1 METFITFIQKL
12 NPRNSLFGRILIWFW
27 AAVTLM
33 IIMAFFIARYF
44 SQSWEVSALS
54 NEQLQRVQVLQTNVQ
69 QQLNRNVDIERAL
82 RRVSARGRW
91 NLMAIEMSSN
101 KLVLGFPQPLLNQ
114 KDKFLSLKDA
124 QQALLVRTNNMDFVG
139 PFLVQSKQQDYQLFV
154 GRLLRRD
161 QRPIFAF
168 GLAFFVFLL
177 TGTIACI
184 GIAWTIAKPIK
195 QLSKLSR
202 DFAEGNIEDNNLL
215 VSKDLQ
221 QRKDELGQLNSD
233 IHDMA
238 TNLAKS
244 LSQQKI
250 LMANISHELR
260 TPLTRLQLALAMLNP
275 RGEEQTQYARR
286 IEKDINVMDVLIG
299 QSLQLAKMGDEN
311 QAQWMQ
317 VQTLDLRTVLNP
329 LFVDLEFEAQAR
341 DITLQVNEY
350 QSIELPLIHSSFV
363 SAVENVTR
371 NAIKYSNGQVKIS
384 IEVQAIHLP
393 TMPFESKIIAAN
405 KIQAGESL
413 DIRKMLSIS
422 IEDDGQGLSSEQ
434 IVNIFE
440 PFYRASSG
448 KHYQGTGLGL
458 AIAKAS
464 VEMHK
469 GAIEAHGSAMGGLC
483 VRMLFPIDA
492 S

>member
-1 METFITFIQKL
+1 MEAFIKFSKKL
-12 NPRNSLFGRILIWFW
+12 NPRNSLFGRILVWFW
-27 AAVTLM
+27 TAVTLM
-33 IIMAFFIARYF
+33 IVMAFFIARYF
-44 SQSWEVSALS
+44 SQSWEVSALG
-54 NEQLQRVQVLQTNVQ
+54 NEQLQRLQVLQTNVQ
-69 QQLNRNVDIERAL
+69 QQLNRNVEIDRAL

-91 NLMAIEMSSN
+91 NLMAIDMSSN
-101 KLVLGFPQPLLNQ
+101 KLILGFPSPLLNQ
-114 KDKFLSLKDA
+114 RDKFLSLKDA
-124 QQALLVRTNNMDFVG
+124 QQTLLVRTNNMEFAG
-139 PFLVQSKQQDYQLFV
+139 PFLVQSKEQDYQLFV

-161 QRPIFAF
+161 QRPVFAF
-168 GLAFFVFLL
+168 GLAFLVFLL
-177 TGTIACI
+177 TGTAACI
-184 GIAWTIAKPIK
+184 GIAWTIANPIK

-202 DFAEGNIEDNNLL
+202 DFAAGNIEDTNLL
-215 VSKDLQ
+215 VSKDLKT
-221 QRKDELGQLNSD
+221 RKDELGQLNSD

-275 RGEEQTQYARR
+275 KGEEQTQYALR

-311 QAQWMQ
+311 QAQWLQ
-317 VQTLDLRTVLNP
+317 IQQLDLSHVLNP
-329 LFVDLEFEAQAR
+329 LLVDLEFEAKAR
-341 DITLQVNEY
+341 NITLQVGEY
-350 QSIELPLIHSSFV
+350 KSIQLPLIHSSFV

-371 NAIKYSNGQVKIS
+371 NAIKFSNHQVKIS
-384 IEVQAIHLP
+384 IGVAKASVSDIP
-393 TMPFESKIIAAN
+393 TGSKNIDDN
-405 KIQAGESL
+405 MIQAGGSI
-413 DIRKMLSIS
+413 DTRKMLSIS
-422 IEDDGQGLSSEQ
+422 IEDDGQGLSAEQ

-440 PFYRASSG
+440 PFYRANSG

-469 GAIEAHGSAMGGLC
+469 GAIQAESSAMGGLC
-483 VRMLFPIDA
+483 VRMMFPIVE

>member
-1 METFITFIQKL
+1 MEPFIKFSQKL
-12 NPRNSLFGRILIWFW
+12 NPRNTLFGRILVWFW
-27 AAVTLM
+27 VAVTLM
-33 IIMAFFIARYF
+33 IVMAFFIARYF
-44 SQSWEVSALS
+44 SQSWEVSALG
-54 NEQLQRVQVLQTNVQ
+54 NEQLQRVQVLQNSVQ
-69 QQLNRNVDIERAL
+69 QSLDRNVEIDRAL

-91 NLMAIEMSSN
+91 NLMAIDMSSN
-101 KLVLGFPQPLLNQ
+101 RLVLGFPSPLLNQ
-114 KDKFLSLKDA
+114 REKFLSLKDA
-124 QQALLVRTNNMDFVG
+124 QQALLIRTNNMEFVG

-168 GLAFFVFLL
+168 GLAFVVFLL
-177 TGTIACI
+177 TGTVACI

-202 DFAEGNIEDNNLL
+202 DFAEGRIEDTNLL
-215 VSKDLQ
+215 VSKDLKS
-221 QRKDELGQLNSD
+221 RKDELGQLNSD
-233 IHDMA
+233 IHHMA

-244 LSQQKI
+244 LSQQKL

-275 RGEEQTQYARR
+275 KDEEQIQYANR
-286 IEKDINVMDVLIG
+286 IEKDIGVMDVLIG

-317 VQTLDLRTVLNP
+317 VQNLDLRQVLTP
-329 LFVDLEFEAQAR
+329 LILDLEFEAKAR
-341 DITLQVNEY
+341 NITLQVNEY
-350 QSIELPLIHSSFV
+350 QNVQLPLIHTSFV
-363 SAVENVTR
+363 SAIENVTR
-371 NAIKYSNGQVKIS
+371 NAIKFSKGHVKLS
-384 IEVQAIHLP
+384 IDVHMNYPPNRPSEDNV
-393 TMPFESKIIAAN
+393 IAASNIQVGDN
-405 KIQAGESL
+405 KET
-413 DIRKMLSIS
+413 RKMLSIS

-434 IVNIFE
+434 VVNIFE
-440 PFYRASSG
+440 PFYRANSG

-469 GAIEAHGSAMGGLC
+469 GEIEAHSSVMGGLC
-483 VRMLFPIDA
+483 LRMLFPIEP

>member
-1 METFITFIQKL
+1 MELFIKFAHKL
-12 NPRNSLFGRILIWFW
+12 NPRNSLFGRILVWFW
-27 AAVTLM
+27 VAVTLM
-33 IIMAFFIARYF
+33 IVMAFFIARYF
-44 SQSWEVSALS
+44 SQSWEVSALG
-54 NEQLQRVQVLQTNVQ
+54 NEQLLRIQILQKSVQ
-69 QQLNRNVDIERAL
+69 QHLNRNVEIERAL
-82 RRVSARGRW
+82 RRVSARGQW
-91 NLMAIEMSSN
+91 NLMVIDMSSN
-101 KLVLGFPQPLLNQ
+101 KLILGFPQPLLNQ
-114 KDKFLSLKDA
+114 KDKFLSLKDS
-124 QQALLVRTNNMDFVG
+124 QQALLVRTNNMEFVG
-139 PFLVQSKQQDYQLFV
+139 PFLVQSKEQEYQLFV

-168 GLAFFVFLL
+168 SLAFFVFLL
-177 TGTIACI
+177 TGTAACI

-202 DFAEGNIEDNNLL
+202 DFAEGHIEDINLL
-215 VSKDLQ
+215 ESSDLKS
-221 QRKDELGQLNSD
+221 RKDELGQLNND

-244 LSQQKI
+244 LSQQKL

-260 TPLTRLQLALAMLNP
+260 TPLTRLQLALALLHP
-275 RGEEQTQYARR
+275 EGEEQTQYALR

-317 VQTLDLRTVLNP
+317 IQILDLRRVLDP
-329 LFVDLEFEAQAR
+329 LFVDLEFEANACN
-341 DITLQVNEY
+341 IALQVNEY
-350 QSIELPLIHSSFV
+350 KSIQLPLIHTSFV

-371 NAIKYSNGQVKIS
+371 NAIKFSNGKVKIS
-384 IEVQAIHLP
+384 IDVQIVGLPKIPSEGKAIADNY
-393 TMPFESKIIAAN
+393 TQSDENI
-405 KIQAGESL
+405 
-413 DIRKMLSIS
+413 DTRKMLTIS
-422 IEDDGQGLSSEQ
+422 IEDDGQGLSSKQ

-440 PFYRASSG
+440 PFYRANLG
-448 KHYQGTGLGL
+448 RHYQGTGLGL

-469 GAIEAHGSAMGGLC
+469 GTIQAHSSEMGGLC

-492 S
+492 N